1 MQKRHPSSR
10 WRTSKVNW
18 GRTSTKSCCCHDA
31 YRKNTDKKQKKPSR
45 EGVKILRMKRTF
57 LDVPADVFAE
67 SQRLF
72 DSIQRIQAT
81 RICMQAV
88 TMMTW
93 TRHPMPSVCA
103 RHQSMGLH
111 EDQCPTTNSLPRFAT
126 IMPKQDNMPS
136 GCSRTTGPR
145 SQPLRRLRPQIG
157 PHFSRRCGLM
167 HFFGSHTFGAL
178 SLKSLRTTS
187 NASTHTLFLS
197 LGLEPTSIVGIQFKY
212 CSKVTKTKEWFFC
225 KPQTGFQSWRN
236 SSCSLSIKSVQKS
249 VIHRW
254 YSLKIS
260 TAQYDTSNRKLF
272 IEKTSKNDIKRNL
285 NYAISCVHSMLSTI
299 NTK

>member
-1 MQKRHPSSR
+1 M
-10 WRTSKVNW
+10 
-18 GRTSTKSCCCHDA
+18 
-31 YRKNTDKKQKKPSR
+31 
-45 EGVKILRMKRTF
+45 KILRIKRTF

-93 TRHPMPSVCA
+93 TRHPLPSVCA

-167 HFFGSHTFGAL
+167 HFLGATLSVLSRSNHSGQQATLQHTLCFSRSGL
-178 SLKSLRTTS
+178 SLQVLLVFNS
-187 NASTHTLFLS
+187 NT
-197 LGLEPTSIVGIQFKY
+197 
-212 CSKVTKTKEWFFC
+212 
-225 KPQTGFQSWRN
+225 
-236 SSCSLSIKSVQKS
+236 VQKS
-249 VIHRW
+249 QKPR
-254 YSLKIS
+254 SGFS
-260 TAQYDTSNRKLF
+260 ANRKLDSSLGE
-272 IEKTSKNDIKRNL
+272 IPHAR
-285 NYAISCVHSMLSTI
+285 
-299 NTK
+299 